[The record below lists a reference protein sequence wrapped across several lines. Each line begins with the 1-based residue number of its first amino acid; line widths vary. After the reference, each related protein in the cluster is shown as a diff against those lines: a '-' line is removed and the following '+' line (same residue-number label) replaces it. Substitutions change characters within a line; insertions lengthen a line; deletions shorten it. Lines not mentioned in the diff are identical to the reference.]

1 MMFNSIFW
9 IKRTQFSARAHA
21 IHYFIAAGC
30 LIFCVPLSWHNV
42 ICGTKF
48 MGMNF
53 ASFILHLSLSQMV
66 GLTGLHNMLSLGVH
80 ISWMIPN
87 IIRNYKTKFTPY
99 CQWDA
104 IASCVLPF
112 LLMLALG
119 YANQEAKLEE
129 DRKLHKK
136 CNDVTNIIN
145 SLSTGITITKNIYG
159 SN

>member
-1 MMFNSIFW
+1 
-9 IKRTQFSARAHA
+9 
-21 IHYFIAAGC
+21 
-30 LIFCVPLSWHNV
+30 
-42 ICGTKF
+42 

-53 ASFILHLSLSQMV
+53 ASFILHLGLSQMV

-80 ISWMIPN
+80 MSWMIPN

-129 DRKLHKK
+129 DRKLHQK
-136 CNDVTNIIN
+136 CDDVTKIIN
-145 SLSTGITITKNIYG
+145 SLSTGITITKDIYG